1 MTTNTGNAGLSTN
14 LASALCYFLGA
25 ITGIAF
31 LVIGPYNQDK
41 EIRFHAFQ
49 SIFLTVAAVIL
60 SVVLNVLFAIG
71 PLYALVSLSFLVWL
85 AEVGLWLY
93 LMYSAY
99 QGKKLV
105 LPVIGPLA
113 EQQA

>member
-14 LASALCYFLGA
+14 LASALCYLLGL
-25 ITGIAF
+25 ISGIAF
-31 LVIGPYNQDK
+31 LVIAPYNQDK

-49 SIFLTVAAVIL
+49 SIFLNIAWIVFWVVFNVITSMFGLYVLYLLTPLISLAAL
-60 SVVLNVLFAIG
+60 GA
-71 PLYALVSLSFLVWL
+71 
-85 AEVGLWLY
+85 WLY
-93 LMYSAY
+93 LMYTAY
-99 QGKKLV
+99 QGKKIV